1 MFDKVADVTGKNSY
15 QVTDLKA
22 GMQYSFKLEYVN
34 GNGNLSDINNPKN
47 ESAELKV
54 STRAGAKPAT
64 PADVKL
70 VEKDGE
76 FTISWGAA
84 ENATHYQLLRADS
97 MLGEYN
103 VVETVTRDSTSVTVA
118 PIGDKYEN
126 YYRIIALN
134 NGQNND
140 DDLSNAEI
148 SERSEYVSLEKNIC
162 GEHTLFFSPKDDVA
176 QLDKILLD
184 LFNQQNDRG
193 ADAQFKGQQYQVYF
207 KLHLCYLV
215 LQLHYP
221 FEFALLKNHN
231 LHQYK

>member
-1 MFDKVADVTGKNSY
+1 
-15 QVTDLKA
+15 
-22 GMQYSFKLEYVN
+22 
-34 GNGNLSDINNPKN
+34 
-47 ESAELKV
+47 
-54 STRAGAKPAT
+54 
-64 PADVKL
+64 
-70 VEKDGE
+70 
-76 FTISWGAA
+76 
-84 ENATHYQLLRADS
+84 

-148 SERSEYVSLEKNIC
+148 SERSEYVSLEKNIF

-193 ADAQFKGQQYQVYF
+193 ADAQFKRATIPSLFQTR
-207 KLHLCYLV
+207 
-215 LQLHYP
+215 
-221 FEFALLKNHN
+221 
-231 LHQYK
+231 

>member
-1 MFDKVADVTGKNSY
+1 
-15 QVTDLKA
+15 
-22 GMQYSFKLEYVN
+22 
-34 GNGNLSDINNPKN
+34 
-47 ESAELKV
+47 
-54 STRAGAKPAT
+54 
-64 PADVKL
+64 
-70 VEKDGE
+70 
-76 FTISWGAA
+76 
-84 ENATHYQLLRADS
+84 

-148 SERSEYVSLEKNIC
+148 SERSEYVSLEKNIF

-184 LFNQQNDRG
+184 LFNQQMIEEQMLNL
-193 ADAQFKGQQYQVYF
+193 KGNNTKFISNQVIIL
-207 KLHLCYLV
+207 KLHVCI
-215 LQLHYP
+215 
-221 FEFALLKNHN
+221 
-231 LHQYK
+231 